1 MGDIDNMQSKIKSWL
16 NQDAF
21 EKPQEEVL
29 YRKKEDG
36 GLNLTNIKL
45 KMKAYLITNFLQTAI
60 NKDFN
65 QNLYHKTLYD
75 YYVHGA
81 GIKTPPLPTYYS
93 QEFFDEIK
101 IAENKG
107 HETISMKV
115 RDWYDLLIKKYMM
128 HCEENGDLVLKKS

>member
-75 YYVHGA
+75 YYVHRVGL
-81 GIKTPPLPTYYS
+81 KTPPLPPYYS
-93 QEFFDEIK
+93 IEFFNEIK
-101 IAENKG
+101 TAENKG

-115 RDWYDLLIKKYMM
+115 CDWYDLLIQKYMT
-128 HCEENGDLVLKKS
+128 H

>member
-1 MGDIDNMQSKIKSWL
+1 MPLLDRPTSNNTFALSKIWYRAASMNFKIGDIDNMQSKIKSWL

-45 KMKAYLITNFLQTAI
+45 KMKAYLITNFIQTAI

-75 YYVHGA
+75 YYVHGI
-81 GIKTPPLPTYYS
+81 GI
-93 QEFFDEIK
+93 
-101 IAENKG
+101 
-107 HETISMKV
+107 
-115 RDWYDLLIKKYMM
+115 
-128 HCEENGDLVLKKS
+128 